1 MSTLRALRP
10 SLPILLGASVMLS
23 LAMGLRQSLGL
34 FMPPL
39 TRDTGISVGDFTLA
53 IAVQNLA
60 WGFLQPV
67 AGAWA
72 TRLGM
77 RRLMVGGALLYTLG
91 LVLLATASGLLGVM
105 LGAGVA
111 IGAALAC
118 TGSALALAAASR
130 RSLALQR
137 GAGIVSAAGRWVRCW
152 SPAGPGLSID
162 GLARRRLGFRGAGA
176 ADGARS
182 VDAGRV
188 DAAAATKPGE
198 GDTARRWA
206 WHCATRC
213 SWCWRSLTSYAACS
227 WCS

>member
-1 MSTLRALRP
+1 MSNLSALRP
-10 SLPILLGASVMLS
+10 SLPILIGASVMLS
-23 LAMGLRQSLGL
+23 LAMGLRQSLGI

-60 WGFLQPV
+60 WGFLQPL

-91 LVLLATASGLLGVM
+91 LVLLATAQGLTGVV

-118 TGSALALAAASR
+118 NGSALAMAAASR
-130 RSLALQR
+130 PVPVALRSAVL
-137 GAGIVSAAGRWVRCW
+137 GIVSAAGSLGRCW
-152 SPAGPGLSID
+152 P
-162 GLARRRLGFRGAGA
+162 
-176 ADGARS
+176 
-182 VDAGRV
+182 
-188 DAAAATKPGE
+188 
-198 GDTARRWA
+198 RRWA
-206 WHCATRC
+206 RAWRWSSAGASASGV
-213 SWCWRSLTSYAACS
+213 SWRWRY
-227 WCS
+227 

>member
-10 SLPILLGASVMLS
+10 SLPILIGASVMLS

-39 TRDTGISVGDFTLA
+39 TRDTGISVSDFTLA

-60 WGFLQPV
+60 WGFLQPI

-72 TRLGM
+72 ARLGM

-111 IGAALAC
+111 IGAAQHSAGHRLGGGLAGC
-118 TGSALALAAASR
+118 H
-130 RSLALQR
+130 
-137 GAGIVSAAGRWVRCW
+137 AGRA
-152 SPAGPGLSID
+152 AGPGPDDELRLACGRV
-162 GLARRRLGFRGAGA
+162 GLRGAGA
-176 ADGARS
+176 DDGARGLG
-182 VDAGRV
+182 GRPCRCAA
-188 DAAAATKPGE
+188 DAAQDG
-198 GDTARRWA
+198 
-206 WHCATRC
+206 
-213 SWCWRSLTSYAACS
+213 
-227 WCS
+227 